1 MLSHCLD
8 GLCPRLYSFNLLD
21 LLHWSGLKFYPCKF
35 LSTFL
40 FTLAICSTPVKQ
52 GSCYARKLLLQM
64 QGLGQEVGREETP
77 SHMEVH
83 ISLLACVCVE

>member
-1 MLSHCLD
+1 MGYVPDCIASTYLIYFTGQALSFTLV
-8 GLCPRLYSFNLLD
+8 S
-21 LLHWSGLKFYPCKF
+21 F

-77 SHMEVH
+77 SHCGSAH
-83 ISLLACVCVE
+83 LFTCLLVCVE